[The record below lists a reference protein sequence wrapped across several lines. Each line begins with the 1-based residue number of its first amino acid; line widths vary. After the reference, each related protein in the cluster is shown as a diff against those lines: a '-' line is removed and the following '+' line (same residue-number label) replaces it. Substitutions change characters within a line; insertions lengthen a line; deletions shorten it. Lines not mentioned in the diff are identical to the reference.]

1 MLQNYRGSIFCDIIL
16 VIMSKQKKKRNKKYT
31 GADAAATRP
40 TITRVQA
47 VNRGKLGQ
55 WLFENQKML
64 KMIRNVSLIGLV
76 IAIIVSG
83 IISLF

>member
-1 MLQNYRGSIFCDIIL
+1 MYNISMAK
-16 VIMSKQKKKRNKKYT
+16 VKKKRNKKYT

-55 WLFENQKML
+55 WQFENQKML
-64 KMIRNVSLIGLV
+64 KMIRNVLLIGLIV
-76 IAIIVSG
+76 AIIISG
-83 IISLF
+83 IVSLF

>member
-1 MLQNYRGSIFCDIIL
+1 MYNISMAK
-16 VIMSKQKKKRNKKYT
+16 VKKKRNKKYT

-47 VNRGKLGQ
+47 VNRSKLGQ
-55 WLFENQKML
+55 WLLENQKML
-64 KMIRNVSLIGLV
+64 KMIRNVLLIGLV

>member
-1 MLQNYRGSIFCDIIL
+1 MYNISMAK
-16 VIMSKQKKKRNKKYT
+16 VKKKRNKKYT

-47 VNRGKLGQ
+47 VNRSKLGQ

-64 KMIRNVSLIGLV
+64 KMTRNVLLIGLV
-76 IAIIVSG
+76 VAIIISG
-83 IISLF
+83 IVSLF

>member
-1 MLQNYRGSIFCDIIL
+1 MYNISMAK
-16 VIMSKQKKKRNKKYT
+16 VKKKRNKKYT

-47 VNRGKLGQ
+47 VNRSKLGQ
-55 WLFENQKML
+55 WLFENKKML
-64 KMIRNVSLIGLV
+64 KMIRNILLIGLIV
-76 IAIIVSG
+76 AIIISG

>member
-1 MLQNYRGSIFCDIIL
+1 MYNISMAK
-16 VIMSKQKKKRNKKYT
+16 VKKKRNKKYT

-55 WLFENQKML
+55 WLLENQKML
-64 KMIRNVSLIGLV
+64 KMIRNVLLIGLV

>member
-1 MLQNYRGSIFCDIIL
+1 MYNISMAK
-16 VIMSKQKKKRNKKYT
+16 VKKKRNKKYT

-47 VNRGKLGQ
+47 VNRSKLGQ
-55 WLFENQKML
+55 WLFENQKIL
-64 KMIRNVSLIGLV
+64 KMTRNILLIGLIV
-76 IAIIVSG
+76 AIIISG

>member
-1 MLQNYRGSIFCDIIL
+1 MYNISMAK
-16 VIMSKQKKKRNKKYT
+16 VKKKRNKKYT
-31 GADAAATRP
+31 GADASATRP

-47 VNRGKLGQ
+47 VNRSKLGQ
-55 WLFENQKML
+55 WIFENQKML
-64 KMIRNVSLIGLV
+64 KMIRNVLLIGLV

>member
-1 MLQNYRGSIFCDIIL
+1 MYNISMAK
-16 VIMSKQKKKRNKKYT
+16 VKKKRNKKYT

-64 KMIRNVSLIGLV
+64 KMIRNILLIGLIV
-76 IAIIVSG
+76 AIIISG
-83 IISLF
+83 IVSLF

>member
-1 MLQNYRGSIFCDIIL
+1 MYNISMAK
-16 VIMSKQKKKRNKKYT
+16 VKKKRNKKYT

-47 VNRGKLGQ
+47 VNRSKLGQ
-55 WLFENQKML
+55 WLFENKKML
-64 KMIRNVSLIGLV
+64 KMIRNVLLIGLV

>member
-1 MLQNYRGSIFCDIIL
+1 MYNISMAK
-16 VIMSKQKKKRNKKYT
+16 VKKKRNKKYT

-47 VNRGKLGQ
+47 VNRSKLGQ

-64 KMIRNVSLIGLV
+64 KMIRNFLLIGLV
-76 IAIIVSG
+76 IAIIISG

>member
-1 MLQNYRGSIFCDIIL
+1 MYNISMAK
-16 VIMSKQKKKRNKKYT
+16 VKKKRNKKYT

-64 KMIRNVSLIGLV
+64 KMIRNVLLIGLV
-76 IAIIVSG
+76 IAIIISG

>member
-1 MLQNYRGSIFCDIIL
+1 MYNISMAK
-16 VIMSKQKKKRNKKYT
+16 VKKKRNKKYR

-47 VNRGKLGQ
+47 VNRSKLGQ

-64 KMIRNVSLIGLV
+64 KMTRNILLIGLIV
-76 IAIIVSG
+76 AIIISG
-83 IISLF
+83 IVSLF

>member
-1 MLQNYRGSIFCDIIL
+1 MYNISMAK
-16 VIMSKQKKKRNKKYT
+16 VKKKRNKKYT

-47 VNRGKLGQ
+47 VNRSKLGQ

-64 KMIRNVSLIGLV
+64 KMTRNILLIGLIV
-76 IAIIVSG
+76 AIIISG

>member
-1 MLQNYRGSIFCDIIL
+1 MYNISM
-16 VIMSKQKKKRNKKYT
+16 VKVKKKRNKKYT

-64 KMIRNVSLIGLV
+64 KMIRNVLLIGLV

>member
-1 MLQNYRGSIFCDIIL
+1 MAK
-16 VIMSKQKKKRNKKYT
+16 VKKKRNKKYT

-40 TITRVQA
+40 TITKVQA

-64 KMIRNVSLIGLV
+64 KMIRNVLLIGLV

>member
-1 MLQNYRGSIFCDIIL
+1 MYNIPMAK
-16 VIMSKQKKKRNKKYT
+16 VKKKRNKKYT

-47 VNRGKLGQ
+47 VNRSKLGQ

-64 KMIRNVSLIGLV
+64 KMIRNVLLIGLV
-76 IAIIVSG
+76 IAIIISG

>member
-1 MLQNYRGSIFCDIIL
+1 MAK
-16 VIMSKQKKKRNKKYT
+16 VKKKRNKKYT

-47 VNRGKLGQ
+47 VNRSKLGQ

-64 KMIRNVSLIGLV
+64 KMIRNILLIGLV
-76 IAIIVSG
+76 VAIIISG
-83 IISLF
+83 IVSLF

>member
-1 MLQNYRGSIFCDIIL
+1 MYNVSMAK
-16 VIMSKQKKKRNKKYT
+16 VKKKRNKKYT

-64 KMIRNVSLIGLV
+64 KMIRNVLLIGLV

>member
-1 MLQNYRGSIFCDIIL
+1 MAK
-16 VIMSKQKKKRNKKYT
+16 VKKKRNKKYT

-47 VNRGKLGQ
+47 VNRSKLGQ

-64 KMIRNVSLIGLV
+64 KMIRNVLLIGLV

>member
-1 MLQNYRGSIFCDIIL
+1 MYNISMAK
-16 VIMSKQKKKRNKKYT
+16 VKKKRNKKYT

-47 VNRGKLGQ
+47 VNRSKLGQ
-55 WLFENQKML
+55 WLFENKKML
-64 KMIRNVSLIGLV
+64 KMIRNVLLIGLIV
-76 IAIIVSG
+76 AIIISG

>member
-1 MLQNYRGSIFCDIIL
+1 MYNISMAK
-16 VIMSKQKKKRNKKYT
+16 VKKKRNKKYT

-47 VNRGKLGQ
+47 VNRSKLGQ

-64 KMIRNVSLIGLV
+64 KMIRNVLLIGLIV
-76 IAIIVSG
+76 AIIISG

>member
-1 MLQNYRGSIFCDIIL
+1 MYN
-16 VIMSKQKKKRNKKYT
+16 MSMAKVKKKRNKKYT

-64 KMIRNVSLIGLV
+64 KMIRNVLLIGLV
-76 IAIIVSG
+76 IAIIISG

>member
-1 MLQNYRGSIFCDIIL
+1 MYNISMAK
-16 VIMSKQKKKRNKKYT
+16 VKKKRNKKYT

-47 VNRGKLGQ
+47 VNRSKLGQ

-64 KMIRNVSLIGLV
+64 KMIRNGLLIGLV
-76 IAIIVSG
+76 VAIIISG
-83 IISLF
+83 IVRLF

>member
-1 MLQNYRGSIFCDIIL
+1 MYNIPMAK
-16 VIMSKQKKKRNKKYT
+16 VKKKRNKKYT

-64 KMIRNVSLIGLV
+64 KMIRNVLLIGLIV
-76 IAIIVSG
+76 AIIISG
-83 IISLF
+83 IVSLF

>member
-1 MLQNYRGSIFCDIIL
+1 MANK
-16 VIMSKQKKKRNKKYT
+16 VKKKRNKKYT

-64 KMIRNVSLIGLV
+64 KMIRNVLLIGLIV
-76 IAIIVSG
+76 AIIISG

>member
-1 MLQNYRGSIFCDIIL
+1 MYNISMAK
-16 VIMSKQKKKRNKKYT
+16 VKKKRNKKYT

-47 VNRGKLGQ
+47 VNRSKLGQ

-64 KMIRNVSLIGLV
+64 KMIRNVLLIGLV
-76 IAIIVSG
+76 IAIIISG

>member
-1 MLQNYRGSIFCDIIL
+1 MYNIPMAK
-16 VIMSKQKKKRNKKYT
+16 VKKKRNKKYT
-31 GADAAATRP
+31 GADAAITRP

-64 KMIRNVSLIGLV
+64 KMIRNVLLIGLV

>member
-1 MLQNYRGSIFCDIIL
+1 MYNISMAK
-16 VIMSKQKKKRNKKYT
+16 VKKKRNKKYT

-47 VNRGKLGQ
+47 VNRSKLGQ

-64 KMIRNVSLIGLV
+64 KMIRNVLLIGLIV
-76 IAIIVSG
+76 AIIISRIV
-83 IISLF
+83 SLF

>member
-1 MLQNYRGSIFCDIIL
+1 MAK
-16 VIMSKQKKKRNKKYT
+16 VKKKRNKKYT
-31 GADAAATRP
+31 GADAATTRP

-64 KMIRNVSLIGLV
+64 KMIRNVLLIGLV

>member
-1 MLQNYRGSIFCDIIL
+1 MYNISMAK
-16 VIMSKQKKKRNKKYT
+16 VKKKRNKKYT
-31 GADAAATRP
+31 GADAAVTRP

-64 KMIRNVSLIGLV
+64 KMIRNVLLIGLV
-76 IAIIVSG
+76 VAIIISG